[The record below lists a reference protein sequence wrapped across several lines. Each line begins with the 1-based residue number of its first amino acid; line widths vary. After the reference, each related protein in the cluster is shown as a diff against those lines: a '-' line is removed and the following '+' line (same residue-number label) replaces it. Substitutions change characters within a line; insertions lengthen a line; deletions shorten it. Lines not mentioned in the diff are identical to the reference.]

1 LQRQQQRNQRQLQQ
15 QQRRMQRKQQRQ
27 QQQVLEQPLVLEPKR
42 QQQELRLFCRK
53 QPESEPTGM
62 RSTVFFS

>member
-1 LQRQQQRNQRQLQQ
+1 
-15 QQRRMQRKQQRQ
+15 MQRKQQRQ
-27 QQQVLEQPLVLEPKR
+27 RQQVQPLELEQQR